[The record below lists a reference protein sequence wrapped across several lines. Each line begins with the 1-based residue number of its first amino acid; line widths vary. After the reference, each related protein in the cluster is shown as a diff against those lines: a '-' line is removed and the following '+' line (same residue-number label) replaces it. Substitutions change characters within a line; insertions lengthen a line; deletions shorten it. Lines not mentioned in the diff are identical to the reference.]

1 MSAQAQLLLENSSV
15 YVNQLA
21 QVQTQLNILA
31 DVEAYLND
39 ENSQRVLP
47 NAVVTDDVVFN
58 DLITSYNEVLLE
70 RGRRLI
76 SATPNN
82 PTIINLERQLNAM
95 RKNMLDNLRRRKSR
109 LNITKAKLEQKKKK
123 KEKEKKK

>member
-58 DLITSYNEVLLE
+58 DLITRYNEVLLE
-70 RGRRLI
+70 RGRRLL
-76 SATPNN
+76 SATPNK
-82 PTIINLERQLNAM
+82 PTIINLDRQLNKIGREHGCTPVTNA
-95 RKNMLDNLRRRKSR
+95 
-109 LNITKAKLEQKKKK
+109 
-123 KEKEKKK
+123 